1 MAAAD
6 LTSPTTGAAQP
17 RRSLESTH
25 PHYGEKLIQAF
36 LFLAAMFSIAVT
48 TGIVISLLPPTIDF
62 FREIPISALWSSTQW
77 APALNNPSYGIIVI
91 LAGTAIVV
99 VIGLAVAIP
108 LGLMS
113 AIYLSEYASSRVRRT
128 IKPALEVLE
137 GIPTVAIGLFAAAF
151 LRPLAE
157 TVLPFLNW
165 RGPFSIGVAAFAVG
179 LLIVPLVASV
189 ADDAMKAVPQ
199 ALRDGA
205 YALGASKLQ
214 VTLKVVL
221 PAAISGI
228 VAAFVLAGSRAV
240 GETMVVFIAAGGG
253 VSTLSL
259 DPAQGAQTMTA
270 YIASVSTGDIS
281 TGTITFNT
289 VFVVGTVLFTIT
301 LFLNSIAI
309 RFVRKYREVYD

>member
-1 MAAAD
+1 MSTTQLA
-6 LTSPTTGAAQP
+6 SSSTGAGPP
-17 RRSLESTH
+17 RRSLEATH
-25 PHYGEKLIQAF
+25 PHYGEKAIQGF
-36 LFLAAMFSIAVT
+36 LFLAAVFSIAVT
-48 TGIVISLLPPTIDF
+48 TGIVVSLIPPTLDF
-62 FREIPISALWSSTQW
+62 FRDVPISELFTSARW
-77 APALNNPSYGIIVI
+77 APALNDPSFGIIVI
-91 LAGTAIVV
+91 VAGTVMVV
-99 VIGLAVAIP
+99 VIGLLVAIP

-113 AIYLSEYASSRVRRT
+113 AIYLSEYAPKNVRKV

-151 LRPLAE
+151 LKPLAE
-157 TVLPFLNW
+157 TLLPFLNW
-165 RGPFSIGVAAFAVG
+165 RGPFSIGVAAVAVG

-189 ADDAMKAVPQ
+189 SDDAMRSVPQ

-214 VTLKVVL
+214 VTLRVVL

-253 VSTLSL
+253 VSSLQL

-281 TGTITFNT
+281 FGSTTYNT
-289 VFVVGTVLFTIT
+289 VFVVGSLLFVTT
-301 LFLNSIAI
+301 LALNLIAI